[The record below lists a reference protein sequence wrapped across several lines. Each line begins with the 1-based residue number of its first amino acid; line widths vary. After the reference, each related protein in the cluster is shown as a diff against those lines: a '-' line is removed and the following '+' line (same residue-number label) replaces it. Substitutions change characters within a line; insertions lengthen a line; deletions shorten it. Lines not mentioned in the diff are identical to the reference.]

1 MDRFRSQ
8 SGTEC
13 RETCRRY
20 LGTQRGHGGRRHP
33 FGVGL
38 RHRSGGAALRARFGQ
53 TARRRP
59 RLRPREIR
67 NAGHAHHR
75 RSACRR
81 GNQAV
86 VERRHS
92 DPRLHARPP
101 SDTAGRRGAVGGRR
115 IDRRQRSALSLH
127 GARRPKGQQPLGR
140 GQRMA
145 SPQRRALVGR
155 HARRNRLR
163 LFPGRRLA
171 AGRPRGGDRRGAAD
185 PARGV
190 AADENGDG
198 RTARKI
204 AAPRAGGTHPVVDRG
219 RSGRRVAA

>member
-1 MDRFRSQ
+1 M
-8 SGTEC
+8 TERTLG
-13 RETCRRY
+13 REQAIYRVTWIGFAVNLVLSAGKLCRRY

-75 RSACRR
+75 CSACRCR
-81 GNQAV
+81 NQAV

-101 SDTAGRRGAVGGRR
+101 SDTAGRRGAVGGRC
-115 IDRRQRSALSLH
+115 IDRRQRSTLSLH

-145 SPQRRALVGR
+145 SPQRRALIGR

-163 LFPGRRLA
+163 LFPWAA
-171 AGRPRGGDRRGAAD
+171 AGGWQTPRRRSSW
-185 PARGV
+185 RC
-190 AADENGDG
+190 
-198 RTARKI
+198 
-204 AAPRAGGTHPVVDRG
+204 
-219 RSGRRVAA
+219 